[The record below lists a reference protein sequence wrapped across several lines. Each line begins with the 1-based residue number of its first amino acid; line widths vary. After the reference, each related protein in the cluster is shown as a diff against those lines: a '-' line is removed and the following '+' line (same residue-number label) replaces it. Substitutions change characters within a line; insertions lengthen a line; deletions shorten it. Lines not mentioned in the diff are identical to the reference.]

1 MLKGVAFPEGYRH
14 IYAVWLLRRAREGGR
29 CDVCGAE
36 AVYEVDAILEGEE
49 SRLIR
54 CGRCLARLLD
64 CRRIL
69 LVEEGYWRRVLS
81 RELHGL
87 RINPKPS
94 DKLPKQA
101 EESLPILHRCN
112 VCGCLFASESDLES
126 HVEACRKLGR
136 RWGVDGGG

>member
-1 MLKGVAFPEGYRH
+1 MLEGVAFPEGYRH

-29 CDVCGAE
+29 CDVCGDE

-69 LVEEGYWRRVLS
+69 LVEENYWRRVLS
-81 RELHGL
+81 RELHGS
-87 RINPKPS
+87 RVNPKPS
-94 DKLPKQA
+94 GEPANPA
-101 EESLPILHRCN
+101 EPGSSTLLRCG
-112 VCGCLFASESDLES
+112 VCGCFFASESDLAGHTE
-126 HVEACRKLGR
+126 VCRKPGR
-136 RWGVDGGG
+136 R